1 MKNLRLNSFYN
12 YKQCGM
18 IFLLFFFAFSNN
30 VELLAANNKQNI
42 KQQPLTIKSQSLS
55 LNLKNETAQFSK
67 GIEIISGT
75 VTINAATLIKKN
87 LSLNNSRGNVEVMQ
101 LSGTPVKI
109 LIQEKIKNQNTTLFA
124 YRVKFIPSEGI
135 LEIKQHA
142 TLSINVGRKEKT
154 HIEADHIALLLK
166 DNLIVSISASGK
178 PLKYQLQPESGE
190 KITSTAIKLNINK
203 QTEQV
208 NLYQAEVKQGGDK
221 FQAGEIILDGKTGN
235 FSANAGDAQTPSIS
249 IDLDKLKQSG
259 ELKKPVSDIKTLL
272 IPTTNT
278 ENNNSNDNANYK
290 TTSEEKPKQSE
301 KK

>member
-1 MKNLRLNSFYN
+1 
-12 YKQCGM
+12 M

-75 VTINAATLIKKN
+75 VTINAATLLKKN

-290 TTSEEKPKQSE
+290 TTSEEKPTQSE